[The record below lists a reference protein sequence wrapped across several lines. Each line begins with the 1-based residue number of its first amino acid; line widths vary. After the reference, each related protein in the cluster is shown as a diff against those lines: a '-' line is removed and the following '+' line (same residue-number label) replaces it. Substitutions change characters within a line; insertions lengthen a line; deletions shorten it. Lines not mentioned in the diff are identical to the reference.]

1 MVPAGGSVD
10 SVTRAM
16 AYPMSQ
22 HIGVSI
28 VVDNRAGGTGT
39 IALNILRQ
47 SAPDGYTLLSA
58 GNTIIVTG
66 VLGKVPF
73 DLTTA
78 LEPVVQ
84 MTSGAYVVTVNAALP
99 VSSLKELATYA
110 KSKPNALS
118 YGSPGIGSIIHLG
131 TEQLAQALG
140 GLRIVHVPYKGNSF
154 AIVDLLAGRI
164 ELLLAAGV
172 ANHIKSG
179 KLKALAVTSRHRM
192 QAFPDLPTLAEAGVQ
207 NVVLECLRPLRARGC
222 ASHRHSTLNR
232 EVTLAMN
239 SPEVRDKISADGAE
253 PTAPRR
259 FGIQSVV
266 HRPVSAVET
275 IHKDVQHRARVTLNR
290 PQRKNLAAV
299 RDREASS
306 CRGALTHGGEM
317 VTRHRISRLLGAC
330 TAALLFAFAS
340 VGCRRGKVPQS
351 ADPRPHAVSAG
362 GGSDILARLIG
373 PQITDAWGQPVI
385 VDNRPGGGGTLGAGI
400 AARAEPD
407 GYTLIIVSGTY
418 GANGALYKV
427 PYDTVNDIQPIIL
440 IGTTP
445 LVFMVHPS
453 LPVKTV
459 AEFISYAR
467 ANPGKLSSAR
477 RASVTSATSRASSSS
492 STRRSA

>member
-1 MVPAGGSVD
+1 MRTLILLLALIAGGADAQQKPEDRAGAYPNRPVRIVVMVPAGGSVD

-164 ELLLAAGV
+164 ELLLAAAGV

-207 NVVLECLRPLRARGC
+207 NVVLENAYGLYAPAGVPRTVV
-222 ASHRHSTLNR
+222 STLNR

-253 PTAPRR
+253 PTP
-259 FGIQSVV
+259 
-266 HRPVSAVET
+266 
-275 IHKDVQHRARVTLNR
+275 
-290 PQRKNLAAV
+290 
-299 RDREASS
+299 
-306 CRGALTHGGEM
+306 
-317 VTRHRISRLLGAC
+317 
-330 TAALLFAFAS
+330 
-340 VGCRRGKVPQS
+340 
-351 ADPRPHAVSAG
+351 PHAASEFKA
-362 GGSDILARLIG
+362 SF
-373 PQITDAWGQPVI
+373 
-385 VDNRPGGGGTLGAGI
+385 I
-400 AARAEPD
+400 AQYQQWKRFIK
-407 GYTLIIVSGTY
+407 TSNI
-418 GANGALYKV
+418 AL
-427 PYDTVNDIQPIIL
+427 
-440 IGTTP
+440 
-445 LVFMVHPS
+445 
-453 LPVKTV
+453 
-459 AEFISYAR
+459 E
-467 ANPGKLSSAR
+467 
-477 RASVTSATSRASSSS
+477 
-492 STRRSA
+492 